1 MKTRMGSR
9 IVGGETAVLL
19 EYPWIGSI
27 GGMLE
32 NGRKY
37 HLCGASLINDEW
49 AITAAHCADKNLAI
63 YFGQYDLNKIDGTER
78 GFLIDYVIIAKIFL

>member
-1 MKTRMGSR
+1 MDSR
-9 IVGGETAVLL
+9 IVGGETAALL

-27 GGMLE
+27 GEMLK

-49 AITAAHCADKNLAI
+49 AITAAHCANKDLAI
-63 YFGQYDLNKIDGTER
+63 YFGEYDLNKIDGTER
-78 GFLIDYVIIAKIFL
+78 GFLIDKVIITKIFL